1 MRTKSAGKGS
11 VTMQG
16 LCYYRPLA
24 EETEAEVCLANEQLV
39 SFDSNLSALASP
51 ISTGQG
57 PGCQKS
63 PWGARPPAVQSP
75 CIYRPSVHLPHS
87 PTPRQYVPGC
97 LLWSL
102 VNMHGV
108 PSAMHRV
115 GWDARSWAVQVSER
129 LRMAP
134 MASVCLCASSEAL
147 M

>member
-1 MRTKSAGKGS
+1 
-11 VTMQG
+11 MQG

-75 CIYRPSVHLPHS
+75 CIYRPSVHLPPLPHPPPVCPWLPPLVIS
-87 PTPRQYVPGC
+87 KHAWCAFSNAQSWVGC
-97 LLWSL
+97 KELGSTG
-102 VNMHGV
+102 VGEAENGAHG
-108 PSAMHRV
+108 
-115 GWDARSWAVQVSER
+115 
-129 LRMAP
+129 
-134 MASVCLCASSEAL
+134 
-147 M
+147 